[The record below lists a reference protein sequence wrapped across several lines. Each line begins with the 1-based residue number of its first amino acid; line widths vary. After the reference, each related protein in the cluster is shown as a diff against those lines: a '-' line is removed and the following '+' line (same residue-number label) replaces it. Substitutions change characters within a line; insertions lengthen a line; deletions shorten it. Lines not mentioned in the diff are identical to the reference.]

1 MHARLILGA
10 VLVAARSASAAPCDA
25 EAAAI
30 RAHLTDEAAR
40 AHRWDLGWGI
50 GLGTVAAGEL
60 ALGLSGAFG
69 RDQHESFYVG
79 AAEATIGAA
88 GHFVLPLEV
97 EVPAPAAD
105 ACADLAALRAAMTTT
120 ARHERQSFWLL
131 HIGTLVLNGAG
142 AIVLGER
149 TTWTNAA
156 TSFVVGWAVGLVTIY
171 TQPRGTWHA
180 SRALSIG
187 ALPTD
192 GGGFAWVGGRF

>member
-1 MHARLILGA
+1 MLARLLLGA
-10 VLVAARSASAAPCDA
+10 FLLAARSASAAPCEADA
-25 EAAAI
+25 TAI
-30 RAHLTDEAAR
+30 RTHLADEHAR

-60 ALGLSGAFG
+60 ALGLSGKFD

-79 AAEATIGAA
+79 AAISAVGAA

-97 EVPAPAAD
+97 EVPAPVAD
-105 ACADLAALRAAMTTT
+105 ACTDLAALRAAMKTT
-120 ARHERQSFWLL
+120 AHHERQAFWINHL
-131 HIGTLVLNGAG
+131 GTLALNGAG

-156 TSFVVGWAVGLVTIY
+156 KSFVLGYAVGLVIVY

-180 SRALSIG
+180 TRALSIG
-187 ALPTD
+187 ALPAD
-192 GGGFAWVGGRF
+192 GGGFAWVAGAF